1 MLGISFL
8 KILYKVHGAAG
19 VEVVVSSGNIDR
31 IIMIMIYFFNFF
43 FFYSLDSRLQSRI
56 DVIYIALIGYC
67 LSRSGIT
74 SL

>member
-43 FFYSLDSRLQSRI
+43 
-56 DVIYIALIGYC
+56 
-67 LSRSGIT
+67 
-74 SL
+74 

>member
-31 IIMIMIYFFNFF
+31 IIMIMIYFFIFF
-43 FFYSLDSRLQSRI
+43 KYTVQTPDSSL
-56 DVIYIALIGYC
+56 G
-67 LSRSGIT
+67 
-74 SL
+74 